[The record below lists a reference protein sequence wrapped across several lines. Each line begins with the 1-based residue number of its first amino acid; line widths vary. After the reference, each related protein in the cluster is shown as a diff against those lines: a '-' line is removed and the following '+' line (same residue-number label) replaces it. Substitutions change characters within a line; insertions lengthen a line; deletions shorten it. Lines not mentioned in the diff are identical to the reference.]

1 MFPNQTRK
9 HPVYSEKKTT
19 LRGCFFF
26 SKYGTAFTA
35 SLTLFSA
42 KNPIDTKSF
51 MALPV
56 TPLDHLAQRPDDM
69 KTKMELMIMK
79 IQGDVCKAL
88 ESEDV
93 VKFKVDRW
101 ERQEGGGGVTCVLQN
116 GKVFI
121 SSEICFITLST
132 VLIFRSKKNFLTVF
146 IGVWKS
152 WCKHFCGARRTT
164 AKRSSSNA
172 FER

>member
-1 MFPNQTRK
+1 MNKFSILTERCNTLYRM
-9 HPVYSEKKTT
+9 EKKTN
-19 LRGCFFF
+19 LKPIFSC

-51 MALPV
+51 MALPI

-88 ESEDV
+88 EREDV

-116 GKVFI
+116 GKVLI
-121 SSEICFITLST
+121 SI
-132 VLIFRSKKNFLTVF
+132 VYLI
-146 IGVWKS
+146 
-152 WCKHFCGARRTT
+152 
-164 AKRSSSNA
+164 
-172 FER
+172 